1 MTYEEAKRI
10 RVKLEAQHRRE
21 AEQCGNRNESPY
33 LMELNKALAHA
44 IFEEAHAS
52 RDPRRISES

>member
-1 MTYEEAKRI
+1 MTYEEAKRK
-10 RVKLEAQHRRE
+10 RLRLEAEHAHEMRGCKNFE
-21 AEQCGNRNESPY
+21 ESPH
-33 LMELNKALAHA
+33 LMELNKALTHA